1 MRLIKIIIAVVII
14 SATNSGASEQND
26 FDISEYYGFEEIE
39 IIKLDKGI
47 EGLITADF
55 NGDGRNDIAVV
66 NNSKAKIE
74 LLIQKEAIGPT
85 GPATIVDPEEVEIN
99 LLSPPTRFQ
108 KQSIAV
114 AQRIFSFVSGDL
126 NSDGMIDLAFY
137 GDPKGLYVYLQKA
150 GDTQPDKTKTIN
162 WQTRKKIEIDD
173 GLLTSSALVCADLN
187 NDGANDLALAGREAV
202 YIITQKKDGTLAE
215 PVKYPSAARI
225 LGIKAGDLNG
235 DNINDLV
242 LITDGKE
249 KPLHLRFGLET
260 GQLGPEVEF
269 FIEKPSVLAL
279 YDVDGLAAPLETT
292 KTVSNGA
299 RDEILTID
307 RISSRLS
314 CYKFTTE
321 TQKDAD
327 WPILFYPLASG
338 QADTKRDLVVADFD
352 GDGLAD
358 VAVSDPGAAELI
370 FYKQTAGVGLAE
382 PQRFPAFADI
392 TNLSVADID
401 RNGKADLAVLSVKE
415 KVIGISKFE
424 NERLTFPKPV
434 EVTGEPVAMELAD
447 VDSSGSIDCLYISRN
462 TDDVRFL
469 RAVYNLA
476 ASPAPKPVKTEPNQ
490 PDESVTDF
498 NDEFREEGP
507 ALELKKLTSNP
518 EGLKVLDVDQDGL
531 QDVLIFVKYDDP
543 ILVRQSEKRHFE
555 LIDSPKAQASLIK
568 DVSLRSI
575 AAANVD
581 GKAGKEMLLAQKN
594 FARSLVFSEGKKW
607 SIIDQYNAR
616 NKENEISAVAAFNI
630 DATTPEN
637 PAILLLD
644 GLKGQLQI
652 LKAGEDGTCRLEK
665 VVDIGKWSQAT
676 HLKMLFTPLTGRGGK
691 SILLF
696 DSEKFALVTPPS
708 SSNIPQRFEKQ
719 FSYETKIK
727 DGVYGNL
734 TAGDINSDGKVDI
747 IMVEYERGEYKDY
760 HIEILTL
767 DSESEP
773 IPAMQF
779 RIFEEKTYRGSPR
792 RTPVVEPREL
802 KIADVTGDGKSDLVT
817 IIHDRIIIYPQD

>member
-1 MRLIKIIIAVVII
+1 MEDFIVRLIKIIIAVVII
-14 SATNSGASEQND
+14 SATFSGASSAAD

-74 LLIQKEAIGPT
+74 LLIQKEGIGPAEV
-85 GPATIVDPEEVEIN
+85 ATIVDPEEVEIN
-99 LLSPPTRFQ
+99 LLSPRTRFE

-114 AQRIFSFVSGDL
+114 AQEIYSFVCGDL

-137 GDPKGLYVYLQKA
+137 GAPKGLYVILQKA
-150 GDTQPDKTKTIN
+150 GDAEPDKTKTIN
-162 WQTRKKIEIDD
+162 WRTRKKIKIDD

-187 NDGANDLALAGREAV
+187 NDGANDLALASREAV
-202 YIITQKKDGTLAE
+202 YIITQKKDGTLSE

-225 LGIKAGDLNG
+225 LGLKASDLNG
-235 DNINDLV
+235 DNINDLI
-242 LITDGKE
+242 LITAEKE
-249 KPLHLRFGLET
+249 KPIHLRFGLET

-269 FIEKPSVLAL
+269 FIEKPSVLDV
-279 YDVDGLAAPLETT
+279 YDVDGLA
-292 KTVSNGA
+292 G
-299 RDEILTID
+299 DEILTID
-307 RISSRLS
+307 SISRRLS
-314 CYKFTTE
+314 CYKFTAETE
-321 TQKDAD
+321 KDAD

-338 QADTKRDLVVADFD
+338 KADTKRDLVVADFD

-358 VAVSDPGAAELI
+358 VTISEPGAAELI
-370 FYKQTAGVGLAE
+370 FYKQTAGIGLSE
-382 PQRFPAFADI
+382 PRRFPAFADI

-401 RNGKADLAVLSVKE
+401 RNGKAEVAVLSVKE

-498 NDEFREEGP
+498 SDEFREEGP

-543 ILVRQSEKRHFE
+543 ILVRQSEKRQFE

-568 DVSLRSI
+568 DASLRSI

-581 GKAGKEMLLAQKN
+581 GKVGKEMLLAQKN
-594 FARSLVFSEGKKW
+594 FARSLVFSEGKRW
-607 SIIDQYNAR
+607 SIIDQYNAK
-616 NKENEISAVAAFNI
+616 NKENKISAVAAFNI
-630 DATTPEN
+630 DADAAAEN
-637 PAILLLD
+637 PTILLLD

-652 LKAGEDGTCRLEK
+652 LKAGEDGTYRLEK
-665 VVDIGKWSQAT
+665 VVDIGKWSEAA

-691 SILLF
+691 SMLLF

-727 DGVYGNL
+727 DGEYGNL

-747 IMVEYERGEYKDY
+747 IMVEYKRGEYQYEDY

-779 RIFEEKTYRGSPR
+779 RIFEEKTYRGRSR
-792 RTPVVEPREL
+792 RAPVIEPREL

-817 IIHDRIIIYPQD
+817 IIHDRIIIYPQG